1 MDTCYRH
8 PDRETGVHCS
18 NCGRPICPDCMTATP
33 VGMRC
38 PECATNRAVRTAA
51 FARPAVPY
59 LTYMLIAA
67 NVGLYLL
74 TSANPIGFS
83 ANLNEL
89 GRSLA
94 LFGPAVHDGENYR
107 LISSAF
113 LHFGLMHIAF
123 NMYALYWLGTALES
137 YVGSL
142 RFGAIYLISA
152 LTGSFGALLLSP
164 NALTA
169 GASAAIFGLMGALL
183 VLERQRGLSLL
194 EGPIGGLLLVNLL
207 FTFAFSGQISV
218 GGHIGG
224 LVGGVLT
231 GLVLSSF
238 GRGHI
243 AYGRI
248 TPLTAIGL
256 GSLVVAAIA
265 GSVAIA

>member
-1 MDTCYRH
+1 M
-8 PDRETGVHCS
+8 
-18 NCGRPICPDCMTATP
+18 
-33 VGMRC
+33 
-38 PECATNRAVRTAA
+38 
-51 FARPAVPY
+51 PY
-59 LTYMLIAA
+59 LTYMLITA
-67 NVGLYLL
+67 NVALYML
-74 TSANPIGFS
+74 TSANLFS
-83 ANLNEL
+83 ADLNER
-89 GRSLA
+89 GQSLA
-94 LFGPAVHDGENYR
+94 LFGPFVQNGDYYR

-113 LHFGLMHIAF
+113 LHFGPLHLAF

-152 LTGSFGALLLSP
+152 LAGSFGALLWTP

-169 GASAAIFGLMGALL
+169 GASGAIFGLMGALL
-183 VLERQRGLSLL
+183 VLERQRGMSLL

-224 LVGGVLT
+224 LIGGVLA

-243 AYGRI
+243 AYSRI
-248 TPLTAIGL
+248 TPLTALGL
-256 GSLVVAAIA
+256 SGLAVALVA
-265 GSVAIA
+265 GSVAVA

>member
-1 MDTCYRH
+1 
-8 PDRETGVHCS
+8 
-18 NCGRPICPDCMTATP
+18 
-33 VGMRC
+33 
-38 PECATNRAVRTAA
+38 
-51 FARPAVPY
+51 
-59 LTYMLIAA
+59 MLIAA

-94 LFGPAVHDGENYR
+94 LFGPAVHDGEYYR

-123 NMYALYWLGTALES
+123 NMYALYWLGSALES

-183 VLERQRGLSLL
+183 VLERQRGISLL

-224 LVGGVLT
+224 LIGRRAHRPGAVELRPRPHRLRADHPADGDRPRLAGGRRDRRIGGDRVTAPALRKPRWP
-231 GLVLSSF
+231 LVL
-238 GRGHI
+238 
-243 AYGRI
+243 
-248 TPLTAIGL
+248 
-256 GSLVVAAIA
+256 AIA
-265 GSVAIA
+265 CAVRRRHR

>member
-8 PDRETGVHCS
+8 PDRETAVHCS

-38 PECATNRAVRTAA
+38 PDCATNRSVRPAA

-59 LTYMLIAA
+59 VTYMLITA
-67 NVGLYLL
+67 NVALYAL
-74 TSANPIGFS
+74 TSANLLSFS
-83 ANLNEL
+83 GDLNER
-89 GRSLA
+89 GRELA
-94 LFGPAVHDGENYR
+94 LFGPAVQNGDYYR

-113 LHFGLMHIAF
+113 LHFGLFHIAF

-152 LTGSFGALLLSP
+152 LAGSFGALLWTP

-169 GASAAIFGLMGALL
+169 GASGAIFGLMGALL
-183 VLERQRGLSLL
+183 VLERQRGMSLL

-207 FTFAFSGQISV
+207 FTFAFSGSISV

-224 LVGGVLT
+224 LIGGVLA